1 MRGGVVVVVV
11 VVVAQ
16 AEMSCGAV
24 LVVAVNL
31 K

>member
-1 MRGGVVVVVV
+1 MRGGGVVVVG
-11 VVVAQ
+11 VVAQ

-24 LVVAVNL
+24 LVVDVNL

>member
-1 MRGGVVVVVV
+1 MRGGVVVV

-16 AEMSCGAV
+16 AEMSRGAV
-24 LVVAVNL
+24 LVVGVNL

>member
-1 MRGGVVVVVV
+1 MRGEVVVV

-16 AEMSCGAV
+16 ADVSCGAV

>member
-1 MRGGVVVVVV
+1 MRGGVVVV

-24 LVVAVNL
+24 LVVGVNL